1 MKVCPSLVP
10 LSEVEITETNKSPKN
25 RQSQQP
31 KNAKLDTTISP
42 LCSVFY
48 STLSCITRRQL
59 KKTDIQEVEMS
70 L

>member
-25 RQSQQP
+25 RQSHQP
-31 KNAKLDTTISP
+31 ENAKLGTTISP
-42 LCSVFY
+42 LCSVFLQRTILY
-48 STLSCITRRQL
+48 NKNTTKI
-59 KKTDIQEVEMS
+59 DIQEVEMS